1 MKSFLFSFDPNIKR
15 SPPLPKNL
23 RLFPAQ
29 TFSVSISR
37 ILRAKLSV
45 SFPPLQFSFT
55 RLFSFSS
62 PLFQGRLICDR
73 CQNLNSY
80 SPFEHYYA
88 LLLPEA
94 TRRSLCFQCIRRPV
108 YNADRHEC
116 HDRDEQWALP
126 MRFSVP
132 LRQAKNFLACFRD
145 KSRIRRS
152 VS

>member
-1 MKSFLFSFDPNIKR
+1 MKSFLFSFNPNIKR
-15 SPPLPKNL
+15 S
-23 RLFPAQ
+23 
-29 TFSVSISR
+29 TFLKIYGYSRHKLSPFSISC

-45 SFPPLQFSFT
+45 SFPPSP
-55 RLFSFSS
+55 SSS
-62 PLFQGRLICDR
+62 PIFVHTSLFLLVPSLSKGRLICDR

-108 YNADRHEC
+108 YNTDRHEC

-132 LRQAKNFLACFRD
+132 PPPDEKLSSLF
-145 KSRIRRS
+145 SW
-152 VS
+152 